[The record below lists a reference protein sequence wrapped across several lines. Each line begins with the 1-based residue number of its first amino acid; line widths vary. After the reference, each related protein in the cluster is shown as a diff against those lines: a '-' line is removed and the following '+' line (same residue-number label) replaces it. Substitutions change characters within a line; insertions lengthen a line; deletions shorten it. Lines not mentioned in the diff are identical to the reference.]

1 MSEKHYCM
9 SPVVIDNNALA
20 HWTIANESDDIWKRL
35 NYLFKCLEQNN
46 QQLIIPAP
54 VVAEFLV
61 HVPDE
66 RLPFLEK
73 LRQTNKV
80 KIVSFD
86 FKAAM
91 ECAILTA
98 NAKSVGDKRYG
109 GHSTLQKIKV
119 DEQIVAIAKVIDAKL
134 IVSDD
139 KDIKNI
145 ARSFGIVC
153 KKIKDLDLPPL
164 PPQGNFFP

>member
-1 MSEKHYCM
+1 MSEKHYCI
-9 SPVVIDNNALA
+9 SPIVIDTNALA
-20 HWTIANESDDIWKRL
+20 HWTVANESDDIWKRL
-35 NYLFKCLEQNN
+35 DYLFKCSEQNN
-46 QQLIIPAP
+46 QQLVIPTP

-61 HVPDE
+61 YTLDA
-66 RLPFLEK
+66 RLLVLEK

-91 ECAILTA
+91 ECAISTA
-98 NAKSVGDKRYG
+98 NARSAGDKRYG
-109 GHSTLQKIKV
+109 GHSNLQKIKV
-119 DEQIVAIAKVIDAKL
+119 DEQIVAIAKVIGAKF

-145 ARSFGIVC
+145 AHSFGIIC
-153 KKIKDLDLPPL
+153 KKIQDLDLPPS